1 MAAKEE
7 EKEMEVG
14 KDLAAGKEEVMGEE
28 KEEGEVKE
36 VKEEEKELSTCFRL
50 YRTNSQ
56 DRTVG
61 ARVFRLKRSRTG
73 KHVRL
78 RVVAAFQSTR
88 NVLVERRSGMKH
100 ISI

>member
-36 VKEEEKELSTCFRL
+36 EEGGGGGDGSNPSAFDCIA
-50 YRTNSQ
+50 RTR
-56 DRTVG
+56 RTGGV
-61 ARVFRLKRSRTG
+61 ARVFR
-73 KHVRL
+73 
-78 RVVAAFQSTR
+78 
-88 NVLVERRSGMKH
+88 
-100 ISI
+100 

>member
-36 VKEEEKELSTCFRL
+36 EVKEEGEEGGWGGKVPPVLSIVSHELAGPEVS
-50 YRTNSQ
+50 
-56 DRTVG
+56 
-61 ARVFRLKRSRTG
+61 
-73 KHVRL
+73 HVYF
-78 RVVAAFQSTR
+78 A
-88 NVLVERRSGMKH
+88 
-100 ISI
+100 

>member
-56 DRTVG
+56 DR
-61 ARVFRLKRSRTG
+61 RCRTCIS
-73 KHVRL
+73 L
-78 RVVAAFQSTR
+78 ETQSLQKT
-88 NVLVERRSGMKH
+88 
-100 ISI
+100 

>member
-36 VKEEEKELSTCFRL
+36 EVKEEEKELSTCFDCIA
-50 YRTNSQ
+50 RTR
-56 DRTVG
+56 RTGGV
-61 ARVFRLKRSRTG
+61 ARVFR
-73 KHVRL
+73 
-78 RVVAAFQSTR
+78 
-88 NVLVERRSGMKH
+88 
-100 ISI
+100 

>member
-36 VKEEEKELSTCFRL
+36 EEKEEKELSTCFRL

-56 DRTVG
+56 DR
-61 ARVFRLKRSRTG
+61 RCRTCIS
-73 KHVRL
+73 L
-78 RVVAAFQSTR
+78 ETQSLHQT
-88 NVLVERRSGMKH
+88 
-100 ISI
+100 